1 MRFSF
6 GILTALLAVG
16 LCGAAHPVRTFPNLA
31 YLPDDA
37 DTHRLD
43 LYVPAGRDDA
53 PLVVFVHGG
62 AFMYGDRRDF
72 DFVGRALA
80 SQGIAVAIP
89 SYRLFPNANA
99 EGSTRDVAAATAWM
113 IRHAAEY
120 GIRAGNA
127 FLAGHSAGAQ
137 IAALVATNASYL
149 AAEGLPLGSIKGAFV
164 VAGAYDVRDLSGE
177 PDTWQK
183 VDGHIYGET
192 PDARSRVS
200 PSVHIDPATPPIVV
214 SCGTN
219 DDPGSCGR
227 AQYFARALTA
237 AGRTVTFIRETGA
250 DHMGM
255 LAAMLNPLD
264 PLNARLHDF
273 IDQALLSTP

>member
-1 MRFSF
+1 MRT
-6 GILTALLAVG
+6 LTAILAALLSIG
-16 LCGAAHPVRTFPNLA
+16 LCGAANPLRTFPDLA
-31 YLPDDA
+31 YLPDNA

-43 LYVPAGRDDA
+43 LYVPAGSDGA
-53 PLVVFVHGG
+53 PLLIFVHGG

-80 SQGIAVAIP
+80 SQGIAVAVV
-89 SYRLFPNANA
+89 SYRLFPETDAV
-99 EGSTRDVAAATAWM
+99 GSTRDVAAATAWM

-120 GIRAGNA
+120 RVNGQNT

-137 IAALVATNASYL
+137 IAAIVATDASYL
-149 AAEGLPLGSIKGAFV
+149 GNEGVSLDSIKGAFV
-164 VAGAYDVRDLSGE
+164 VAGAYDVRDLSDE

-192 PDARSRVS
+192 PQARSRVS
-200 PSVHIDPATPPIVV
+200 PSLHIDPATPPVVV

-237 AGRTVTFIRETGA
+237 ARRNATFIRETGA

-255 LAAMLNPLD
+255 LTAMIDTRD
-264 PLNARLHDF
+264 PLNARLHEF
-273 IDQALLSTP
+273 IELESLPTP